1 MNQSDQITGI
11 IERCV
16 FHNKENG
23 FTVFILKINARET
36 VTVCGHLSQVTVG
49 EQISARGSWTTHP
62 KFGKQFQAQECVVQV
77 PTTILGLKK
86 YLGSGLI
93 KGIGPIYAQ
102 KLVDYFGTQVLDIID
117 QFPERLC
124 EIDGIGPSRKQTII
138 EAWKEQK
145 EVANIMVFLREKGI
159 SAVYAAKIFKQY
171 KQQSLPIIQENPY
184 RLADDIWGIGFKTAD
199 TIAQQLGFAFDSA
212 ERIASAIKYLISNAT
227 TQGHLYYHLDK
238 LISATIEL
246 LELTNEHLPLVE
258 SLIQSLHQDQT
269 LSIIPH
275 QDQYLV
281 TLSQYHACEK
291 SVAQRLDSF
300 IKKEAALRLDIQQ
313 IYNNLRLA
321 TDIQLTEDQQ
331 RGILACLQNRITIIT
346 GGPGTGKTTL
356 IKKLLDILD
365 SHRINYKLTAPTGRA
380 AKRMSESTRRPAL
393 TLHRLLE
400 FDPSTARFL
409 HHEQNALDLDYLIVD
424 ESSMIDIFLMNSLI
438 KAIPFNAH
446 LVFIGDVDQ
455 LPSVGAG
462 NVLRDLIASNQI
474 PVVRLHTIFR
484 QAHNSLIVVN
494 AHRINQGEFPVIQ
507 APDAKKDFIFIKE
520 QDPTNIKQHIESTYK
535 KLSSS
540 FNIHWHDT
548 MVLSPMHRT
557 LVGTQTLNTLLK
569 EYLNPISGTTIMH
582 MGISYSIGDR
592 VMQLRNNYDKK
603 VFNGD
608 IGYIENIQSEE
619 RIIQVAY
626 PEGIVTYEGHEFDE
640 ITLAYAISIHKSQ
653 GSEFPVVIIP
663 LFMQHFILLQ
673 RNLLYTAITRAKKMC
688 LIIGQPQAVAMAIK
702 NNKEVTRLTLLKE
715 LIMQRF
721 CV

>member
-16 FHNKENG
+16 FHNQENG
-23 FTVFILKINARET
+23 FTIFTLKINARET

-49 EQISARGSWTTHP
+49 EQITARGSWTVHP

-93 KGIGPIYAQ
+93 KGIGPVYAQ
-102 KLVDYFGTQVLDIID
+102 KMVDYFGTQVLEIID
-117 QFPERLC
+117 QQPDRLC
-124 EIDGIGPSRKQTII
+124 EIDGIGTARKQTII

-171 KQQSLPIIQENPY
+171 KQQSLTIIQENPY

-199 TIAQQLGFAFDSA
+199 TIAQQLGFAFDSS

-227 TQGHLYYHLDK
+227 TQGHLYYYLDK
-238 LISATIEL
+238 LIVGTIEL
-246 LELTNEHLPLVE
+246 LELTNEHQSLVE
-258 SLIQSLHQDQT
+258 SIIQSLHQEQII
-269 LSIIPH
+269 SIIPH
-275 QDQYLV
+275 QERYLV

-291 SVAQRLDSF
+291 SVANRLDLF
-300 IKKEAALRLDIQQ
+300 IKKESSLRIDIQQ
-313 IYNNLRLA
+313 IYMRLHL
-321 TDIQLTEDQQ
+321 DSGIQLTEDQQ

-346 GGPGTGKTTL
+346 GGPGTGKTTI

-365 SHRINYKLTAPTGRA
+365 THHIRYKLTAPTGRA
-380 AKRMSESTRRPAL
+380 AKRMSESTSRPAL

-400 FDPSTARFL
+400 FDPASLRFI
-409 HHEQNALDLDYLIVD
+409 HNEQNALDLDYLIVD

-438 KAIPFNAH
+438 KAMPYNAH
-446 LVFIGDVDQ
+446 MVFIGDIDQ

-484 QAHNSLIVVN
+484 QAHNSLIVIN
-494 AHRINQGEFPVIQ
+494 AHRINQGEFPLAQ
-507 APDAKKDFIFIKE
+507 ADDAKKDFIFIKE
-520 QDPTNIKQHIESTYK
+520 QDPTRIAQHIAMTYRKLEST
-535 KLSSS
+535 

-548 MVLSPMHRT
+548 MMLSPMNRT
-557 LVGTQTLNTLLK
+557 LVGTHTLNALLK
-569 EYLNPISGTTIMH
+569 EQLNPSATTSIMH
-582 MGISYSIGDR
+582 MGTKYSIGDR

-608 IGYIENIQSEE
+608 IGYIEQIQTEE
-619 RIIQVAY
+619 RIMHIAY
-626 PEGIVTYEGHEFDE
+626 PEGTILYEGHEFDE
-640 ITLAYAISIHKSQ
+640 ITLAYAVSIHKSQ

-673 RNLLYTAITRAKKMC
+673 RNLLYTAITRAKKLC
-688 LIIGQPQAVAMAIK
+688 FLIGQPQAVAMAIK
-702 NNKEVTRLTLLKE
+702 NNKEITRLTLLKD
-715 LIMQRF
+715 LIQQRT
-721 CV
+721 CL